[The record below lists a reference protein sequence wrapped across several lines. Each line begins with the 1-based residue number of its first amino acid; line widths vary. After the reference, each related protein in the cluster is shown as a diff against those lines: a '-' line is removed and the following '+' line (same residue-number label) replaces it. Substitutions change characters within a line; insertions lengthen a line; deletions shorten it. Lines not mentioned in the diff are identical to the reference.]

1 MLHLSMDMFKK
12 HHIVIAIVL
21 GCVLTTAATAQSA
34 GKPAGLTEIERR
46 TGHRSVAQSK
56 ESAFVIPDGV
66 RTDDGVS
73 EDEAVAIA
81 LWNNAQLH
89 ADLASLG
96 LARAD
101 LIDAGLISNPLFQFV
116 LPIGPY
122 RQFESLLNFPL
133 DFFWQRRRRVDAASI
148 ELDRVARSLEQNA
161 LNLARDVRLAF
172 IDAKLAEHR
181 AGLAQEAVNLREQI
195 VRLTN
200 VRLRVGDVS
209 EIEATA
215 ARLDESMARELAER
229 QRREASIAITR
240 LRLLM
245 GMNDAT
251 PVTLIEPG
259 DEPEINPAALASGD
273 AASSDEL
280 LTMALASRPDYRA
293 AELAIEVAAKRA
305 KWQRSRVGALAALI
319 NFKQGEGVPFAPRP
333 GAIVD
338 IPIFNRNQGGIARA
352 DAEVARAAWQYLA
365 VRQRIAGEL
374 AEAVNQYRQAR
385 QSLSIWQS
393 QVMPQAVENVRLS
406 ESAFNRGDQSRLFVL
421 DALRRV
427 VDTGIR
433 ESELKADVRRAAAQI
448 DRAVGQKSW
457 RNLNAKP

>member
-1 MLHLSMDMFKK
+1 MLKM
-12 HHIVIAIVL
+12 HHIATCLLICCAMSSVVPAQTKKKVL
-21 GCVLTTAATAQSA
+21 EA
-34 GKPAGLTEIERR
+34 KEIERQ
-46 TGHRSVAQSK
+46 TGHRTVTQSADP
-56 ESAFVIPDGV
+56 AFVIPDGV
-66 RTDDGVS
+66 KIDDGLS

-89 ADLASLG
+89 ADLAALG

-133 DFFWQRRRRVDAASI
+133 DFFWQRRRRVDAATI
-148 ELDRVARSLEQNA
+148 ELDRVAKGLEQNA

-181 AGLAQEAVNLREQI
+181 AGLGQEAVDLREQT

-200 VRLRVGDVS
+200 VRLRVGDVG

-215 ARLDESMARELAER
+215 TRLDESLARELAER
-229 QRREASIAITR
+229 QRREAVITLNR
-240 LRLLM
+240 LRLLL
-245 GMNDAT
+245 GMSDAI
-251 PVTLIEPG
+251 PLKL
-259 DEPEINPAALASGD
+259 DEPQDEPDLNPAALASGE
-273 AASSDEL
+273 AATSNEL
-280 LTMALASRPDYRA
+280 LAMALASRPDYRA

-319 NFKQGEGVPFAPRP
+319 NFKRGEGVPFAPRP

-338 IPIFNRNQGGIARA
+338 LPIFNRNQGGIARA

-365 VRQRIAGEL
+365 VRQRIAGEV
-374 AEAVNQYRQAR
+374 AEAVNLYRQAR

-393 QVMPQAVENVRLS
+393 QVMPQAAENARLS
-406 ESAFNRGDQSRLFVL
+406 ESAFDRGDQSRLFAL

-427 VDTGIR
+427 VDVGVR

-457 RNLNAKP
+457 RTLNANP

>member
-1 MLHLSMDMFKK
+1 MFKK
-12 HHIVIAIVL
+12 DHLAIGIVL
-21 GCVLTTAATAQSA
+21 SCLLTTATPAQSG
-34 GKPAGLTEIERR
+34 GKRPEPTEIEHQ
-46 TGHRSVAQSK
+46 TGHRTVKQSA
-56 ESAFVIPDGV
+56 ESAFVIPEGV
-66 RTDDGVS
+66 MIDDGLS
-73 EDEAVAIA
+73 EDEAVATA

-89 ADLASLG
+89 ADLAALG

-148 ELDRVARSLEQNA
+148 ELDRVAKGLEQNA

-181 AGLAQEAVNLREQI
+181 AILAQKAVDMREQI

-200 VRLRVGDVS
+200 VRLRVGDIG

-229 QRREASIAITR
+229 QRREAVIALNR

-245 GMNDAT
+245 GMNDSM
-251 PVTLIEPG
+251 PLQLIEQQ
-259 DEPEINPAALASGD
+259 DETEINPAALASGE
-273 AASSDEL
+273 AATSIEL
-280 LTMALASRPDYRA
+280 LSMALASRPDYRA
-293 AELAIEVAAKRA
+293 TELAIEVAAKRA
-305 KWQRSRVGALAALI
+305 RWQRSRVGALAALLNI
-319 NFKQGEGVPFAPRP
+319 KRGEGVPFAPRP

-338 IPIFNRNQGGIARA
+338 LPIFNRNQGGIARA
-352 DAEVARAAWQYLA
+352 DAEVARAAWQYIA
-365 VRQRIAGEL
+365 VRQRIAGEV

-393 QVMPQAVENVRLS
+393 QVMPQAAENARLS
-406 ESAFNRGDQSRLFVL
+406 ESAFNRGDQSQLFVL

-427 VDTGIR
+427 VDAGLR
-433 ESELKADVRRAAAQI
+433 ESELKADVRRAVAQI

-457 RNLNAKP
+457 RTLNANP